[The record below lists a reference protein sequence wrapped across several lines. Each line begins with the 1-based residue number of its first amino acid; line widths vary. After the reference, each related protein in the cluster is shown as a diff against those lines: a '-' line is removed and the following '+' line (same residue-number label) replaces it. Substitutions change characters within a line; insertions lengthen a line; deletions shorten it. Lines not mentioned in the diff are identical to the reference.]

1 MGWSCATEAWI
12 RVNLINLRWGPYA
25 ASEWRGKAL
34 RPAWTFL
41 KALHK
46 GRVSNTLWDQRDQ
59 LWLPTQVNNA
69 DGITSGGNQFKV
81 NEHGVILGNVGTG
94 GSVDVSRHHHSH

>member
-59 LWLPTQVNNA
+59 TVVAYAGEQRRW
-69 DGITSGGNQFKV
+69 
-81 NEHGVILGNVGTG
+81 
-94 GSVDVSRHHHSH
+94 HHIGREPVQGE